1 MEDLRNAF
9 ARALLSAHRPNGHF
23 YRPDCIYSMRPAG
36 EILLRQR
43 GGYSC
48 VRCAP
53 RETAMGKQGA
63 ERRKTVCKARI

>member
-1 MEDLRNAF
+1 
-9 ARALLSAHRPNGHF
+9 
-23 YRPDCIYSMRPAG
+23 
-36 EILLRQR
+36 LLRQR